1 MDIEKMIHI
10 IRFNWAGPN
19 GRCSQMGLTCTK
31 LRFRGGANRR
41 MACPA
46 FAKITL
52 GQAAMVQHGKG
63 PDWRNG

>member
-1 MDIEKMIHI
+1 
-10 IRFNWAGPN
+10 
-19 GRCSQMGLTCTK
+19 MGLTCTK

-52 GQAAMVQHGKG
+52 GQAALVQHGKG
-63 PDWRNG
+63 PHWRNG